1 MVNQSAYALGTN
13 RLTIRELA
21 EYGNMRASVVGNE
34 NIFDFSIGNPSMP
47 TPAEVT
53 DVMRDILQNMDP
65 LQIHSYTSAPGDFA
79 TRQAIA
85 EDLNRRFHTDASAED
100 LFIGCGAAPELTSVI
115 RALAWPG
122 SEFLAV
128 APYFPEYKPYVEEQ
142 GATFK
147 VVPPDVPAFQIRL
160 EAVEQLLT
168 PKTSALI
175 LNSPNNPAGT
185 VYTRQTL
192 VELAALLTQKSEA
205 YGHPIYI
212 IADEPYRELVYDG
225 VEVPFIPTI
234 YPNTV
239 VCYSYSK
246 SISLPGERNG
256 YIYVPKAAADASAV
270 YAAIVGAAR
279 GSGHVCAPSFMQ
291 KVIARCAHLQPEL
304 SFYDRNRKALYEGLT
319 AAGYETAKPDG
330 AFYLFVKAPGGDAY
344 AFMEKAKEKD
354 VLIVPGDDFG
364 CPGYFRACYCV
375 PLDKILRSLP
385 LFRELIE
392 A

>member
-128 APYFPEYKPYVEEQ
+128 APYFPEYKP
-142 GATFK
+142 
-147 VVPPDVPAFQIRL
+147 
-160 EAVEQLLT
+160 
-168 PKTSALI
+168 
-175 LNSPNNPAGT
+175 
-185 VYTRQTL
+185 
-192 VELAALLTQKSEA
+192 
-205 YGHPIYI
+205 
-212 IADEPYRELVYDG
+212 
-225 VEVPFIPTI
+225 
-234 YPNTV
+234 
-239 VCYSYSK
+239 
-246 SISLPGERNG
+246 
-256 YIYVPKAAADASAV
+256 
-270 YAAIVGAAR
+270 
-279 GSGHVCAPSFMQ
+279 
-291 KVIARCAHLQPEL
+291 
-304 SFYDRNRKALYEGLT
+304 
-319 AAGYETAKPDG
+319 
-330 AFYLFVKAPGGDAY
+330 
-344 AFMEKAKEKD
+344 
-354 VLIVPGDDFG
+354 
-364 CPGYFRACYCV
+364 
-375 PLDKILRSLP
+375 
-385 LFRELIE
+385 
-392 A
+392 